1 MNGAT
6 RFNAWCRLAL
16 ACVLTAWSACAAAQ
30 APNAKGSEG
39 VSSSAIKLG
48 QTADLSGSRAANT
61 KEFNAGAL
69 AYFDVINRGGG
80 IFGRKIELVSLDD
93 AYKVERSVANAKSLV
108 EEHKVFAIFA
118 TVGTENFRAVEAYT
132 TPAKVPFFAPS
143 TGAEVL
149 RAPYKRYVFPVR
161 AGYHAETEKIIQ
173 HLTTIGITRIALV
186 YDDDSF
192 GKDILVGVE
201 RSLAKRSMK
210 LANAGSFDRE
220 GKQIGAV
227 AKKIAAGA
235 PQAVIVGTAGKTALQ
250 FVKEMQA
257 LGTQTTY
264 YMNSGVNIAS
274 LTGELKEAARG
285 IAIVQ
290 LMPAV
295 TDAGAVIA
303 LEYKKLA
310 EGRPGTPLTPKGLEG
325 YVSAKIFVEG
335 VRRAGKDLN
344 SEAFVRAMESMQ
356 NYDLGGIIANY
367 STTDHAG
374 LTFVDL
380 AVVSH
385 SGKLLR

>member
-1 MNGAT
+1 MIGPT
-6 RFNAWCRLAL
+6 SFGGRRGMVV
-16 ACVLTAWSACAAAQ
+16 ACVLAAWSACAAAQ
-30 APNAKGSEG
+30 APTAKGSEG
-39 VSSSAIKLG
+39 VSSTVIKLG

-69 AYFDVINRGGG
+69 AYFDAVNRGGG
-80 IFGRKIELVSLDD
+80 VSGRKIELVSLDD
-93 AYKVERSVANAKSLV
+93 AYKVERSVANAKALV

-132 TPAKVPFFAPS
+132 TPAKIPFFAPS

-149 RAPYKRYVFPVR
+149 RAPLKRYVFPVR
-161 AGYHAETEKIIQ
+161 AGYHAEMEKIIQ
-173 HLTTIGITRIALV
+173 HLSTIGITRIALV

-201 RSLAKRSMK
+201 RSLAKRSLK
-210 LANAGSFDRE
+210 LADAASFDRE

-235 PQAVIVGTAGKTALQ
+235 PQAIIVGTAGKTALQ

-257 LGTQTTY
+257 LGTQTTF

-303 LEYKKLA
+303 LEYKKAA
-310 EGRPGTPLTPKGLEG
+310 EGRAGTPLTPKGLEG
-325 YVSAKIFVEG
+325 YVSAKIFVEAL
-335 VRRAGKDLN
+335 RRAGKDLS
-344 SEAFVRAMESMQ
+344 SETFVRAMEGMQ
-356 NYDLGGIIANY
+356 NYDLGGIIVSY
-367 STTDHAG
+367 SPTDHAG

-380 AVVSH
+380 AVVSQ